1 MVEPVI
7 RFLKH
12 NLPMLVAKSRIEDRD
27 VCDDLELISVRGD
40 SMNSGMGGGR
50 VAGEGSVA
58 RVEASDVWGCVAW
71 DVGGATGPAGT
82 SKVGGAGVA
91 ERGGEMWVGD
101 GCLVGEGEDRTGV
114 SLRLLL

>member
-1 MVEPVI
+1 
-7 RFLKH
+7 
-12 NLPMLVAKSRIEDRD
+12 MLVAKTRKEDRV

-40 SMNSGMGGGR
+40 SMYSGMGGGS

-58 RVEASDVWGCVAW
+58 RLEASDVWGCEAW

-91 ERGGEMWVGD
+91 GRGGEMWVGD
-101 GCLVGEGEDRTGV
+101 GCLAGEGEDRTGV